1 MLDEAAHTNVLAALD
16 VAISR
21 CIDAFNMASESGER
35 DLAEEARDC
44 IERLRDLPRRG
55 AHQPHP
61 PGAVEVRTHAP
72 RRHAR
77 PG

>member
-44 IERLRDLPRRG
+44 IEHLRDLRD
-55 AHQPHP
+55 A
-61 PGAVEVRTHAP
+61 VRTSPTRPARWKFARTP
-72 RRHAR
+72 RGDAR